1 MDTIKQEKRKSGYT
15 KTNIFKENIIAI
27 FVANKGSLGSDG
39 IIEYVLENGKTHLYN
54 ITSEDNY
61 EINNKGYEKLY
72 LGGCGNY
79 LYIREEY
86 ALMFYKLAYGK
97 RYSEVYEEWHD
108 YVQYILNSKNTI

>member
-15 KTNIFKENIIAI
+15 KTNIIKENIIAI
-27 FVANKGSLGSDG
+27 FVAYPGSLGSDG
-39 IIEYVLENGKTHLYN
+39 IIECVLENGKTHLYN
-54 ITSEDNY
+54 ITNEDNY

-86 ALMFYKLAYGK
+86 ALMFYRLAYAK
-97 RYSEVYEEWHD
+97 TYSQVYEKWRE
-108 YVQYILNSKNTI
+108 YIQYILDTKEF